1 MQKYAFE
8 GYAKESMARAK
19 GISLGISSKQSIEI
33 CSFIRGK
40 KIATAKRM
48 LEDVIAMKRAVPFKR
63 FNHNIGHRKSMG
75 PGRYPV
81 KACSE
86 ILKVVKA
93 CEANAQ
99 FKGLNTSGLVIAHAS
114 ADFASRP
121 FHYGR
126 QSRRKMK
133 RTHIQ
138 IVVVEGKK

>member
-1 MQKYAFE
+1 MQGYAFE
-8 GYAKESMARAK
+8 DYNKENMARAK
-19 GISLGISSKQSIEI
+19 GISLGISTKHSVEI

-40 KIATAKRM
+40 KLSAAKRM

-63 FNHNIGHRKSMG
+63 FNHNIGHRRGMG

-81 KACSE
+81 KACAE
-86 ILKVVKA
+86 VLKVVKA

-99 FKGLNTSGLVIAHAS
+99 FKGLNTGSLVLQHAS

-121 FHYGR
+121 WHYGR

-138 IVVVEGKK
+138 LVAVEGKK